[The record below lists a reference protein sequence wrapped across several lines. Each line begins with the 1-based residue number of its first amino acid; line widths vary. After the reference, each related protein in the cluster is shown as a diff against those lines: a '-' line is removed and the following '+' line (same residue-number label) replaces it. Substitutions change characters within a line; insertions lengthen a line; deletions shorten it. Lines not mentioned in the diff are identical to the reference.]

1 MGWSWVKCDVVLLR
15 GTRGESA
22 ASPAHWEDVAVV
34 TDYRLAPALAARLM
48 GIGLMLVAVLVFSLS
63 ILAAVFELPLQ
74 YLVVVAA
81 VGLLL
86 AAGSAWWLM
95 RNAVVFRASEDGYR
109 VRFVRGAGAH
119 EARWAEVEDAVTM
132 HIRDTPCLV
141 LRLRDGRTTTIPV
154 EALAIDR
161 EQFVREVQ
169 DHLQRGHG
177 LPPLKRRRRS

>member
-1 MGWSWVKCDVVLLR
+1 M
-15 GTRGESA
+15 T
-22 ASPAHWEDVAVV
+22 

-48 GIGLMLVAVLVFSLS
+48 GMGLVLVSVVVFALS
-63 ILAAVFELPLQ
+63 ILAAVFGLPLEF
-74 YLVVVAA
+74 LVAVAGI
-81 VGLLL
+81 GLLM

-95 RNAVVFRASEDGYR
+95 RNAVVFHAGEEGYR

-119 EARWAEVEDAVTM
+119 EARWVEVEDAVTM
-132 HIRDTPCLV
+132 HVRDAACLV

-154 EALAIDR
+154 EVLAIDR

-177 LPPLKRRRRS
+177 LPPLKRRRRT

>member
-1 MGWSWVKCDVVLLR
+1 M
-15 GTRGESA
+15 A
-22 ASPAHWEDVAVV
+22 

-48 GIGLMLVAVLVFSLS
+48 GMGLMLVAVLVFTLS
-63 ILAAVFELPLQ
+63 ILAAVFGWPLPI
-74 YLVVVAA
+74 LVAVAA
-81 VGLLL
+81 GGLLL

-95 RNAVVFRASEDGYR
+95 RNAVVFHAGEDGYR

-132 HIRDTPCLV
+132 HVRNTACLV
-141 LRLRDGRTTTIPV
+141 LRLRDGRSTTIPV
-154 EALAIDR
+154 EVLAIDR

-177 LPPLKRRRRS
+177 LPPLRRRRRS